1 MNKKT
6 KANQK
11 IQAWIDARKRHRLS
25 DAEVQMAREL
35 GMNPTK
41 LGSVDNHRQEPWKM
55 PLKDFIAHLYR
66 KQFGRERPES
76 VLSLEEKLGRDME
89 KKTRRRK
96 ARLQRLLVEPRK
108 QPITEPDSTVDDSSR
123 DDVDASDAGNM
134 KSPR

>member
-11 IQAWIDARKRHRLS
+11 IQAWIDAPKRHRLS

-76 VLSLEEKLGRDME
+76 VLSLEKNSIATWEKRSADARPDFNDGWSSRGSSPSRSR
-89 KKTRRRK
+89 TRRWT
-96 ARLQRLLVEPRK
+96 AHLVTMSMLLTPG
-108 QPITEPDSTVDDSSR
+108 T
-123 DDVDASDAGNM
+123 
-134 KSPR
+134 